1 MEALSSNPHLST
13 GFSPPGPPTDDDA
26 PHLPPTNTTPPASLG
41 YLREAPWVLPLL
53 AASATNAAAII
64 AYEVYVI
71 VRAIH
76 GTPSRRHLFLGQSL
90 MMGLLLASLAGVP
103 VALSPTPLTCAAT
116 RLLTGVSGA
125 VVFGAM
131 LVKCVFLISINSG
144 VYLPAHYQA
153 LLLFFIVLVQ
163 ITINLQ
169 WQWSQPAGVVVV
181 REASSAAGGAGLLHL
196 SCVASY
202 RQLLLSLIYVILL
215 LVVVAAMAVKCRSI
229 RENYRE
235 AAYIGAA
242 LCLVLPLWLA
252 WSLAGLVLPAS
263 LQPACLGFGV
273 VATATIVFVVMF
285 VPKGRQLAAMGKE
298 GVYEEDQEDHLST
311 ISGGARY
318 SPSFFHFKP
327 VKTPKD
333 FLRPPTSVYK
343 TRLHGMDRGCAGVAD
358 EGVYST
364 IDTPAQHS
372 QQYTPA
378 STNPNFYLFRSHA
391 HTGMMY

>member
-1 MEALSSNPHLST
+1 M
-13 GFSPPGPPTDDDA
+13 
-26 PHLPPTNTTPPASLG
+26 
-41 YLREAPWVLPLL
+41 V
-53 AASATNAAAII
+53 
-64 AYEVYVI
+64 
-71 VRAIH
+71 VRD
-76 GTPSRRHLFLGQSL
+76 
-90 MMGLLLASLAGVP
+90 AGV
-103 VALSPTPLTCAAT
+103 
-116 RLLTGVSGA
+116 
-125 VVFGAM
+125 
-131 LVKCVFLISINSG
+131 
-144 VYLPAHYQA
+144 
-153 LLLFFIVLVQ
+153 
-163 ITINLQ
+163 
-169 WQWSQPAGVVVV
+169 
-181 REASSAAGGAGLLHL
+181 AAGGAGLLHL
-196 SCVASY
+196 SCAASY

-252 WSLAGLVLPAS
+252 WCLAGLVLPSS

-333 FLRPPTSVYK
+333 FLQPTSVYK
-343 TRLHGMDRGCAGVAD
+343 TRLHGADRGCGGVAE

-391 HTGMMY
+391 HAGMMY

>member
-1 MEALSSNPHLST
+1 M
-13 GFSPPGPPTDDDA
+13 
-26 PHLPPTNTTPPASLG
+26 
-41 YLREAPWVLPLL
+41 V
-53 AASATNAAAII
+53 
-64 AYEVYVI
+64 
-71 VRAIH
+71 VRD
-76 GTPSRRHLFLGQSL
+76 
-90 MMGLLLASLAGVP
+90 AGV
-103 VALSPTPLTCAAT
+103 
-116 RLLTGVSGA
+116 
-125 VVFGAM
+125 
-131 LVKCVFLISINSG
+131 
-144 VYLPAHYQA
+144 
-153 LLLFFIVLVQ
+153 
-163 ITINLQ
+163 
-169 WQWSQPAGVVVV
+169 
-181 REASSAAGGAGLLHL
+181 AAGGAGLLHL
-196 SCVASY
+196 SCAASY

-252 WSLAGLVLPAS
+252 WCLAGLVLPSS

-333 FLRPPTSVYK
+333 FLQPTSVYK
-343 TRLHGMDRGCAGVAD
+343 TRLHAPTIPECLLPSLPPPSHSPSPSSSPPPPLTSPTSTTTTTTASLPHPFICIGHLHLHHHHHHYHHYYHYHPHHYYYQHQWYAGADRGCGGVAE

-391 HTGMMY
+391 HAGMMY